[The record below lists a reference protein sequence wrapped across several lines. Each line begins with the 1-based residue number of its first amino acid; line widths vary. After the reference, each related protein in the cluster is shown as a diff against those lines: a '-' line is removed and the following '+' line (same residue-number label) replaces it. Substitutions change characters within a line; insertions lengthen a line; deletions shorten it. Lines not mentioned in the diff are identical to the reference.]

1 VAAGQKRHTRA
12 YLTLRP
18 KAPARRALPRR
29 NSSRAQKSAARRE
42 AILAAALDEFSARG
56 FAAARLEDVARRA
69 GVAKGTIYLHFANK
83 EALFQE
89 LVRTMLGPL
98 VATLDQLRATD
109 LPMRTVVERFADLFV
124 TGIYGTRR
132 RDVVHLVISEGA
144 RFPKLAEFYY
154 REVVERGMA
163 AMRSLL
169 ERAIARGEIRHTELA
184 RFPQLVAAPGLV
196 AIIWRGLFDRFA
208 PLDAAGM
215 MRAHIDILLGPRSAS

>member
-1 VAAGQKRHTRA
+1 MAGQRLH
-12 YLTLRP
+12 
-18 KAPARRALPRR
+18 RRAWLAHRPEAPRRRPSPRR

-69 GVAKGTIYLHFANK
+69 GVAKGTIYLHFASK

-109 LPMRTVVERFADLFV
+109 LPIRMVIERFADLFV

-144 RFPKLAEFYY
+144 RFPKLAQFYY

-163 AMRSLL
+163 AMRALL
-169 ERAIARGEIRHTELA
+169 ERAIARGEIRYTGLA
-184 RFPQLVAAPGLV
+184 RFPQLVVAPGLL

-208 PLDAAGM
+208 PLDAAAM
-215 MRAHIDILLGPRSAS
+215 MRTHIDILLGPLKPS

>member
-1 VAAGQKRHTRA
+1 
-12 YLTLRP
+12 
-18 KAPARRALPRR
+18 LPQR
-29 NSSRAQKSAARRE
+29 NSSRAQKSTARRE
-42 AILAAALDEFSARG
+42 AILTAALDEFSARG

-69 GVAKGTIYLHFANK
+69 AVAKGTIYLHFASK

-109 LPMRTVVERFADLFV
+109 LPMRTALERFGDLFV

-163 AMRSLL
+163 AMRALL
-169 ERAIARGEIRHTELA
+169 ERAIARGEIRHRGLA
-184 RFPQLVAAPGLV
+184 HFPQLVVAPGLL

-208 PLDAAGM
+208 PLDAAAM